1 MTSKAMQTVMN
12 IKVIEG
18 ADKYP
23 DRIIFELATH
33 AAMLQHIRKV
43 YLASTSGNSGDYIP
57 FLMLEAISDDE
68 ARIDD
73 DAFQMEIVMNELFNN
88 RRFDLRV
95 MPPGPWWA
103 QVKPVAQIIRDLNS

>member
-1 MTSKAMQTVMN
+1 MTNKAMQTIIN
-12 IKVIEG
+12 IKVVEG

-23 DRIIFELATH
+23 DRVISELTTH

-57 FLMLEAISDDE
+57 YLLLEAISDDE

-73 DAFQMEIVMNELFNN
+73 DAFQMETVMNEIFSNQ
-88 RRFDLRV
+88 RFHIRV
-95 MPPGPWWA
+95 MPSGPWWE
-103 QVKPVAQIIRDLNS
+103 QVKPVAQIVRDLNG